1 MHELLS
7 RIRSVSDIETAV
19 GFYLRSGVVDREEAS
34 LLIEKLQALL
44 TRPEVAMWFDG
55 SARVLNEID
64 ILFGNGLSK
73 RPDRVMIFD
82 DEVVVVDYKFGA
94 LQSKRYHQQV
104 RQYIKLIEEMGY
116 VKIKGYLW
124 YVELNKTE
132 LVVQ

>member
-1 MHELLS
+1 MLF
-7 RIRSVSDIETAV
+7 RS
-19 GFYLRSGVVDREEAS
+19 
-34 LLIEKLQALL
+34 
-44 TRPEVAMWFDG
+44 
-55 SARVLNEID
+55 
-64 ILFGNGLSK
+64 
-73 RPDRVMIFD
+73 
-82 DEVVVVDYKFGA
+82 VVVVDYKFGA